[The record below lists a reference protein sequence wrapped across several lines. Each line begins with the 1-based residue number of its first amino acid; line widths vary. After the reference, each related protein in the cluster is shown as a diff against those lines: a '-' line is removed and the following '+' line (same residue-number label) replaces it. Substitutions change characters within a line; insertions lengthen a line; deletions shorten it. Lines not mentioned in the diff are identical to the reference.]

1 MSRAKQVLAVIKMQ
15 FKKVAKFL
23 SWFYAYQTFEPNK
36 LKTKTMTQQTIEEAS
51 EYYAHNYFNMHELNH
66 YKALKQGFKEGA
78 KWQQEQDKNNY
89 NEQDM
94 ITAIQY
100 TINNFFNGKLAGL
113 NSEEIF
119 EQFKKK

>member
-1 MSRAKQVLAVIKMQ
+1 
-15 FKKVAKFL
+15 
-23 SWFYAYQTFEPNK
+23 
-36 LKTKTMTQQTIEEAS
+36 MTQQTLEEVAKEIYKG
-51 EYYAHNYFNMHELNH
+51 EYVCNGIDIVPIWRE
-66 YKALKQGFKEGA
+66 GFIYGA

-119 EQFKKK
+119 EQFKNK